1 MLSMSAETY
10 DFAIIG
16 AGSVGLIAA
25 DFAVKLGARVALLE
39 RERIGGDCTWSGC
52 VPSKSL
58 LKVAKVAHDLRT
70 AAYCVPAAAFKML
83 PDQTNPLVMLP
94 VAPVAPCAPIAPCE
108 HTAGERYSI
117 AASIRRIDLVQH
129 HINHHACNGYI
140 KPERPC
146 DSCQLFVFVKFFLE
160 RSL

>member
-1 MLSMSAETY
+1 MSAETY

-16 AGSVGLIAA
+16 ASSVGLIAA
-25 DFAVKLGARVALLE
+25 DFAVKLGGRVALLE

-94 VAPVAPCAPIAPCE
+94 VAPVAPCAPIAPCGPVAPVAPCE
-108 HTAGERYSI
+108 PVAPARAIRFHTPGLVDGSI
-117 AASIRRIDLVQH
+117 LLLLASAL
-129 HINHHACNGYI
+129 
-140 KPERPC
+140 
-146 DSCQLFVFVKFFLE
+146 
-160 RSL
+160 